1 MKRNVIQILVILFLF
16 SCNSSKQSQ
25 WEVPAEQ
32 LPKQEVFVKSYG
44 KVLFELDTLNFAEGL
59 KSIQADYAEF
69 LSGDLN
75 DSANILKLYQF
86 VTDTQLRML
95 YQRSME
101 VFPDMSQLNAQ
112 ISKLFSHLSY
122 HFPDVELPAVFTYIS
137 GVQFDA
143 PVLTTENSIVVAL
156 DCYLGDS
163 EPVYTKIGIP
173 AYQSR
178 RMTPEHI
185 TTDIARAIYESR
197 LEKTQF
203 ATTILDEMVQAG
215 KQIVFLEAM
224 QPDQSPHILLGY
236 STEQMEWI
244 IKNEHA
250 VWATLVSEE
259 LLYKGDQLLFR
270 KLFGDGPF
278 TQDFSQDAPPR
289 LGEYIGWRIVQ
300 NYVLKQSDL
309 TLASLLQMKD
319 SQDILTKS
327 KYKPA
332 K

>member
-1 MKRNVIQILVILFLF
+1 MKRNIILISAILFLI
-16 SCNSSKQSQ
+16 SCNSTNRSR
-25 WEVPAEQ
+25 WVVPAEQ

-44 KVLFELDTLNFAEGL
+44 KALFELDTLNFAEGL

-75 DSANILKLYQF
+75 ESTNILKLYRF
-86 VTDTQLRML
+86 VTDAQLRML
-95 YQRSME
+95 YQRSIE
-101 VFPDMSQLNAQ
+101 VFPDMSQLNSE
-112 ISKLFSHLSY
+112 ISELFSHISY
-122 HFPDVELPAVFTYIS
+122 HFPDMKLPGVFTYIS
-137 GVQFDA
+137 GVQFDT
-143 PVLTTENSIVVAL
+143 PVMTTKNSIVVAL

-163 EPVYTKIGIP
+163 EPVYSTMGIP
-173 AYQSR
+173 AYQIR

-203 ATTILDEMVQAG
+203 ATTILDEMVHAG
-215 KQIVFLEAM
+215 KRIVFLEAM

-236 STEQMEWI
+236 SPEQMEWVI
-244 IKNEHA
+244 NNEQA

-300 NYVLKQSDL
+300 NFVLKQSDL

-319 SQDILTKS
+319 SQEILTIS